1 MIGIENFE
9 LQIEKKLE
17 RYRQKYNIT
26 NADAAWILL
35 RIGTSYYFKDICS
48 RRLNLNE
55 LANDDEHAMA
65 PEVMVLNM

>member
-17 RYRQKYNIT
+17 RYQQKYDIS
-26 NADAAWILL
+26 NADVAWILL

-48 RRLNLNE
+48 RRLNVNE
-55 LANDDEHAMA
+55 LTNDGQHSMERKAMA
-65 PEVMVLNM
+65 LNV